1 MDHIQTGLDLIQL
14 VRRIGQLV
22 LDVTSNFSS
31 ILNLIHQVCHLFMKL
46 RNLITE
52 FSHTSKRPFR
62 RGCSTCILNLVR
74 DLGIPY
80 FEQKSE
86 ETQKTPVSASSPA
99 KGRKGPGKGK
109 TSQKP
114 KNSK

>member
-1 MDHIQTGLDLIQL
+1 MPRQKLTNEERAFLAKYEPQLKTAVEARWVSHIPEEAIDKML
-14 VRRIGQLV
+14 
-22 LDVTSNFSS
+22 S
-31 ILNLIHQVCHLFMKL
+31 IWEDMAG
-46 RNLITE
+46 
-52 FSHTSKRPFR
+52 SKRPFR

-80 FEQKSE
+80 FEQKAE

-99 KGRKGPGKGK
+99 KCSKGPGKGK